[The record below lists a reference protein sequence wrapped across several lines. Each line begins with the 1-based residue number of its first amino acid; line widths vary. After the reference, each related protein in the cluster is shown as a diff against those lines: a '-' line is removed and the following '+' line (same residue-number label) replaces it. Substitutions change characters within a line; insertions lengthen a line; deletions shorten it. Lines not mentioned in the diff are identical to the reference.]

1 MGTTRSARPSPTPP
15 PICPAP
21 RSGIYTRISSL
32 RRARPW
38 LGGAA
43 TEPLELSNTRYVY
56 RVRNGDRQLDVE
68 LELDGP
74 RAVIRDGEG
83 GELWRYG

>member
-1 MGTTRSARPSPTPP
+1 M
-15 PICPAP
+15 
-21 RSGIYTRISSL
+21 
-32 RRARPW
+32 
-38 LGGAA
+38 